1 MTNRE
6 KVLKQLV
13 PGATLKLEGVTY
25 DGKESRTSTL
35 SRTLMVT
42 GVGEGYI
49 EVLVGDPQNAGE
61 QHPMRIDLPD
71 TATYSNVSDTG
82 FTLEDKTGDDK
93 VRKFTYSVKAAP
105 APAPDQGQDS
115 QIERVSEDHPERPT
129 PDIAPGAAE
138 EATDNRSDPQNLETP
153 TQKKAAKRTRK

>member
-1 MTNRE
+1 MTNHE

-105 APAPDQGQDS
+105 APAP
-115 QIERVSEDHPERPT
+115 
-129 PDIAPGAAE
+129 
-138 EATDNRSDPQNLETP
+138 
-153 TQKKAAKRTRK
+153 